1 MFYGRIKKEQL
12 PFAQIRKK
20 GGALTFHLFK
30 KNRHADNTS
39 VKKPRAVAFVDYDNW
54 YISCEKNFHIKP
66 DIKGWRDEL
75 SRRFDILD
83 ILFFADFTNSA
94 MRQEIS
100 RIREITNA
108 IIETQNTSSY
118 YKKDF
123 TDFIMLDHIYQRA
136 FTSKDID
143 TYIIFSGDGHF
154 SSVASFLITK
164 CRKEVGIYG
173 VRDSVSAQ
181 LANTASWIEYLP
193 RENERDR
200 KLYYMLLRNLKYL
213 SDNAAKKDAHPTFWA
228 TVEAAARY
236 NGESREEL
244 AEALRGL
251 IEKGYIYQTEEAV
264 SYGKK
269 RKIKVLN
276 VRWEQVKKDGLLKE
290 IE

>member
-1 MFYGRIKKEQL
+1 MLFD
-12 PFAQIRKK
+12 F
-20 GGALTFHLFK
+20 FK
-30 KNRHADNTS
+30 KSKHTNDPTD
-39 VKKPRAVAFVDYDNW
+39 KKPRAVAFVDYDNW
-54 YISCEKNFHIKP
+54 YISCEKNFHQKP

-75 SRRFDILD
+75 SHRFDILD
-83 ILFFADFTNSA
+83 ILFFADFTNAS

-100 RIREITNA
+100 RIREITNS
-108 IIETQNTSSY
+108 IIETQNSSSH

-136 FTSKDID
+136 FTSNDID

-164 CRKEVGIYG
+164 CRKEVGVYG

-193 RENERDR
+193 REDERDR
-200 KLYYMLLRNLKYL
+200 KLSYMLLRNLKYL
-213 SDNAAKKDAHPTFWA
+213 SDNMEKKNARPTFWA
-228 TVEAAARY
+228 TVDAAAKY
-236 NGESREEL
+236 NGESRQEL
-244 AEALRGL
+244 AEALRRL
-251 IEKGYIYQTEEAV
+251 IDKGYIYQTEEAV
-264 SYGKK
+264 SYGNK

-290 IE
+290 IA